1 MTMTKEL
8 SREELLAILKEKDT
22 ELEKLKSSTGQ
33 TMPTRVLNLIESG
46 YRTIEELANELG
58 TNSRNIS
65 SNLTYIRRDLK
76 PQGKWLVSS
85 KIEGKTYLKIIDL
98 AEFGWI

>member
-1 MTMTKEL
+1 MSKEL
-8 SREELLAILKEKDT
+8 TREELLAILEEKDN

-46 YRTIEELANELG
+46 YRTIEELATELN

-85 KIEGKTYLKIIDL
+85 KIDGATYLKIVDL